1 MKKFLFILVT
11 FQILFS
17 NQIYK
22 EIKINKRDIENLNQL
37 QMLGIDIDHI
47 YNELGFFQ
55 FAINENDLSK
65 LIINNIDFVIIH
77 ENLEQFYQERLI
89 QNYDDDR
96 DFDYGSM
103 GGYYTFS
110 EIEENLDE
118 LSNTYPDIISNKI
131 SIGETLEGRDI
142 WAIKVSDNPGQ
153 NENEP
158 EALYTGLHHAR
169 EPMSYM
175 NLFYFMHWLG
185 ENYEVDPIATH
196 IVNNRELWF
205 IPAVNPDGLV
215 YNQSIA
221 PNGGGMQRKNARQ
234 SCSGTPDGV
243 DLNRNYS
250 YMWGYDNS
258 GSSNDGCDETYRG
271 TGPFSEPETQAI
283 RDFVE
288 SHNFPIALN
297 YHSYGN
303 LFIYPFG
310 YEYTNEAPQEDI
322 DIFIEYGEDMVQ
334 FNNYELG
341 TGPDLLYTVNG
352 EACDWM
358 YGEHDILAYTPEIG
372 QNSDGFWPATSR
384 IFPLAEEN
392 LYPNQMVA
400 LYSGS
405 KYEIEININSS
416 EFLVNENYPLSISVS
431 NKGMSN
437 SNGNVFISIESS
449 DNLIFELDEITL
461 DEIQAREDYNLGEI
475 TFFQINPSA
484 PNGTVE
490 EIKVMI
496 YDGDQY
502 VYEDS
507 IQIILGETISLI
519 SEDFEN
525 SSGWIVG
532 DSDDDASAGIW
543 ERAIPNAT
551 YNDANQLIQP
561 NEDNSLQGQFCFI
574 TENGTNSNPGNAS
587 ETDVDGGKTTL
598 FSPIYDLSNYN
609 GAVVSYWKWFTNNL
623 GNNPGTDH
631 WTVGVSDD
639 GGVTWN
645 NLEYS
650 NESNNSWVLKQFLLS
665 DYIEQTTDQIQFKF
679 IAEDIYNDGDQGS
692 GGSLVEAAID
702 DFSIYVFANDVECEL
717 GDLNQDNSINVLDIV
732 YLVNII
738 LGTVELNDIL
748 LCLSDFNQDG
758 SVNIQ
763 DIVLLVNLILS

>member
-1 MKKFLFILVT
+1 
-11 FQILFS
+11 
-17 NQIYK
+17 
-22 EIKINKRDIENLNQL
+22 
-37 QMLGIDIDHI
+37 
-47 YNELGFFQ
+47 
-55 FAINENDLSK
+55 
-65 LIINNIDFVIIH
+65 
-77 ENLEQFYQERLI
+77 
-89 QNYDDDR
+89 
-96 DFDYGSM
+96 M

-142 WAIKVSDNPGQ
+142 WAIKISDNPNQ

-185 ENYEVDPIATH
+185 ENYEIDPIATH

-205 IPAVNPDGLV
+205 IPAVNPDGLI

-271 TGPFSEPETQAI
+271 TGPFSEPETQTI
-283 RDFVE
+283 RDFVA
-288 SHNFPIALN
+288 SHDFPIALN

-310 YEYTNEAPQEDI
+310 YEYINEAPQEDI

-358 YGEHDILAYTPEIG
+358 YGEHGILAYTPEIG

-405 KYEIEININSS
+405 KYEVEISVDSS
-416 EFLVNENYPLSISVS
+416 EFLVDESYPLSITVS
-431 NKGMSN
+431 NKGMGN
-437 SNGNVFISIESS
+437 SNGNVFIIVESS
-449 DNLIFELDEITL
+449 DNLIFELDQITL
-461 DEIQAREDYNLGEI
+461 DEIQAREGYNLGEI
-475 TFFQINPSA
+475 TFFQVHPSA

-507 IQIILGETISLI
+507 IQIILGETISFI

-532 DSDDDASAGIW
+532 DIDDNASAGIW

-551 YNDANQLIQP
+551 YNDANQMVQP
-561 NEDNSLQGQFCFI
+561 NEDYTLQGQFCFI
-574 TENGTNSNPGNAS
+574 TENGSNSNPGNAS

-609 GAVVSYWKWFTNNL
+609 DAVVSYWKWFTNNL

-631 WTVGVSDD
+631 WKVDISND
-639 GGVTWN
+639 GGITWN
-645 NLEYS
+645 NIEYS
-650 NESNNSWVLKQFLLS
+650 NDSNNSWVLKQFLLS
-665 DYIEQTTDQIQFKF
+665 DYIGQLTNQIQFKF
-679 IAEDIYNDGDQGS
+679 IAEDIYNEGDQGS
-692 GGSLVEAAID
+692 GGSLVEAAVD
-702 DFSIYVFANDVECEL
+702 DFSIHAFATDDECEL

-732 YLVNII
+732 FLVNII
-738 LGTVELNDIL
+738 LGTVELDNVL

-758 SVNIQ
+758 SINIQ
-763 DIVLLVNLILS
+763 DIVLLVNLILT